1 MSNSVRLRV
10 LAISCIVLP
19 AIRAAVPGFAVSTF
33 TYPGATNTTIYG
45 INKVGQI
52 VGGEDASG
60 SLNAFL
66 YSAGGNTTF
75 NDGAAAGS
83 YAEGINNN
91 GQIVGLNLATGAGF
105 LLSGGAFTPIVVPGS
120 DAGTTNAIGIND
132 AGQIVGSFKQGG
144 VLEGFLLIGQTYTTL
159 AAPGATAT
167 VATGI
172 NDSGQIVGWF
182 TSSGGATS
190 GFSWSGGSFTT
201 LIAYPGAT
209 STRAFGINNSGQIVG
224 QYTSGGSTSG
234 FVLQGVNYASI
245 TAGSL
250 IGTTTVNTT
259 LTVQATSG
267 GSNSNGYPLGGTA
280 TLSGIGS
287 GGFNATVPLAP
298 DPSGNY
304 DASFWVT
311 LTNGNIVYGTLTIP
325 AAMVSGGGSASGVV
339 NAGTGPYFG
348 ASGSFPALAGTGS
361 INNGSL
367 TLQFSGAGSI
377 TTQGGNAIVA
387 NMSAYGINDAGQ
399 IVGSYVTGGT
409 SFGFLAAPNTVT
421 VSVNQY
427 PVQSNSDPT
436 AITAGFDGAMWY
448 TSSAS
453 FVGRITTAGAA
464 TAYGTATGHPADS
477 ITSGPDGALWLA
489 EPLCCAPRF
498 GPPLPGFIG
507 RAATSG
513 TTSQYSM
520 PANSSQ
526 NALAIT
532 AGSDGALWF
541 TDGSETQ
548 IWRITTSGVI
558 SSYPLPP
565 VSSLYNGASGGITP
579 GPDGALWFT
588 YSYAVGRI
596 STSGAVTIFPLTP
609 GWVTGTSIVAGPDG
623 ALWFTSSTNQT
634 TATNQIGRI
643 TTSGA
648 ITEYPVPQAAVSG
661 YALQQITVGPDGAL
675 WFTESW
681 DGAPLLV
688 GRITTSGVLTQY
700 FVPEVTVG
708 GMVGIAVGPDGG
720 LWFTEGT
727 ANAIGEIVTSANSPA
742 PQLSITK
749 THTGNFTQLQTNAT
763 YTVTVSNQAAAG
775 STTGTVTVT
784 DTLPS
789 GLSLVSMSGTG
800 WTCAANSCSRNE
812 SLPGGA
818 SYPSITVTVNV
829 TGNAASPQ
837 VNQVSVQGGGA
848 AEASASDST
857 TIIPLASALSIT
869 ETHTT
874 NFPQGQSGGTY
885 TITVTN
891 TGMGPTNGAVTVTDT
906 LPAGLTLVS
915 MVGTA
920 PCIGTTCSGWM
931 CSGNSCTRS
940 DALAVGA
947 SYPAIIVTVSVA
959 ANSPLEV
966 VNQAMVS
973 GAGAAS
979 ASTTDPTAITPSS
992 APAFFNGSV
1001 NGGNGTLFL
1010 QFADG
1015 TDFGY
1020 YGFLGSGWI
1029 YHADLGYEYAVA
1041 GAANE
1046 VVFYDLASGHW
1057 LYTDPA
1063 NFPYLYDFTLGTW
1076 LYYFPNTSRP
1086 GHYTTN
1092 PRYFANLSTG
1102 AIFSM

>member
-1 MSNSVRLRV
+1 M
-10 LAISCIVLP
+10 LAISCIFLP
-19 AIRAAVPGFAVSTF
+19 AIRAAAPGFTVSTF
-33 TYPGATNTTIYG
+33 AYPGATNTTIYG
-45 INKVGQI
+45 INKIGQI

-60 SLNAFL
+60 SLNGFL
-66 YSAGGNTTF
+66 YSASGNTTF
-75 NDGAAAGS
+75 NDGAAGS

-91 GQIVGLNLATGAGF
+91 GDIVGLNLASGAGF
-105 LLSGGAFTPIVVPGS
+105 LLSGGFFTPIVVPGS

-144 VLEGFLLIGQTYTTL
+144 VLQGFLLIGETYTTL

-172 NDSGQIVGWF
+172 NNNGQIVGWF

-190 GFSWSGGSFTT
+190 GFSWSSGSFTT

-209 STRAFGINNSGQIVG
+209 STQALGINNSGQIVG
-224 QYTSGGSTSG
+224 QYTGGGSTSG

-259 LTVQATSG
+259 LTVQTSG
-267 GSNSNGYPLGGTA
+267 GSNSGGYPTSGTA

-287 GGFNATVPLAP
+287 GTFNATVPIAP

-304 DASFWVT
+304 DASFSIT
-311 LTNGNIVYGTLTIP
+311 LTNGNIIYGTLTIP
-325 AAMVSGGGSASGVV
+325 TALFSGGGSGSGAI
-339 NAGTGPYFG
+339 NAGAGAYFG
-348 ASGSFPALAGTGS
+348 ASGSFPALAGTGAIS
-361 INNGSL
+361 NGSL

-409 SFGFLAAPNTVT
+409 SFGFLAAPDTVT

-436 AITAGFDGAMWY
+436 AITLGSDSALWY

-453 FVGRITTAGAA
+453 FVGRITTAGVA
-464 TAYGTATGHPADS
+464 TAYGAATGHPADS

-498 GPPLPGFIG
+498 GLPLPGFIG
-507 RAATSG
+507 RATTSG
-513 TTSQYSM
+513 TTGQYSM
-520 PANSSQ
+520 PANSNQ
-526 NALAIT
+526 DPLAIA

-541 TDGSETQ
+541 TDGPGNAAEGDNQ
-548 IWRITTSGVI
+548 IWRVTTSGVF

-565 VSSLYNGASGGITP
+565 LLSLYSGDAPVGITP
-579 GPDGALWFT
+579 GLDGALWFT
-588 YSYAVGRI
+588 YNSAVGRI
-596 STSGAVTIFPLTP
+596 STSGAVSIFPLTP
-609 GWVTGTSIVAGPDG
+609 GWATGTSIVAGPDG

-634 TATNQIGRI
+634 TVTNQIGRMA
-643 TTSGA
+643 TSGA
-648 ITEYPVPQAAVSG
+648 VTEYPVPAAGGGG
-661 YALQQITVGPDGAL
+661 YQLEQITAGPDGAL
-675 WFTESW
+675 WFTESPTAPN
-681 DGAPLLV
+681 APLV
-688 GRITTSGVLTQY
+688 IGRITTSGVVTQY
-700 FVPEVTVG
+700 LLPEAVNG
-708 GMVGIAVGPDGG
+708 GPVGIAAGPDGG
-720 LWFTEGT
+720 LWFTE
-727 ANAIGEIVTSANSPA
+727 NALNSIGEIVTSANAPA
-742 PQLSITK
+742 PQLSVTK

-763 YTVTVSNQAAAG
+763 YTVTVSNQATAG
-775 STTGTVTVT
+775 STTGTITVT
-784 DTLPS
+784 DTLPP
-789 GLSLVSMSGTG
+789 GLSLVSMSGSG

-812 SLPGGA
+812 FLPGGA

-829 TGNAASPQ
+829 AGNAVSPQ
-837 VNQVSVQGGGA
+837 VNQVSVQGGGS
-848 AEASASDST
+848 AEASASDAT
-857 TIIPLASALSIT
+857 TIIPLAAVLSISK
-869 ETHTT
+869 THTS
-874 NFPQGQSGGTY
+874 NFPQGQTGATY
-885 TITVTN
+885 TLAVTN
-891 TGMGPTNGAVTVTDT
+891 TGMGPTNGAATVTDT

-915 MVGTA
+915 MVGPA

-940 DALAVGA
+940 DALAAGA

-966 VNQAMVS
+966 VNQATVS
-973 GAGAAS
+973 GAGSAS
-979 ASTTDPTAITPSS
+979 ASATDPTAITPSQ
-992 APAFFNGSV
+992 APAFFSGSV

-1020 YGFLGSGWI
+1020 YGFLGSGWL
-1029 YHADLGYEYAVA
+1029 YHADLGYEYAMA
-1041 GAANE
+1041 GAGTE
-1046 VVFYDLASGHW
+1046 VSFYDLASGHW
-1057 LYTDPA
+1057 LYTDA
-1063 NFPYLYDFTLGTW
+1063 GTFPYLYDFTLGAW

-1102 AIFSM
+1102 VIFSM